1 MTSIENKTILCLDD
15 DEIILVALRETIEP
29 EGYEVIAANTP
40 AEALELIKEKEFAV
54 IMSDQR
60 MPEMTGLEFFNH
72 VKEIQ
77 PHSSRILITGVL
89 SLKTIIN
96 AVNEGEIYRFLS
108 KPWIREELI
117 ATIHNAF
124 QRYGLVKA
132 NEQLTEDTLHLNES
146 LAEANKQLGE
156 KLKEVK
162 RTNDKLDRAH
172 LALGRNFDHALELS
186 YRLIESYHPLLGK
199 ESASIVQLCQL
210 MIDTGNF
217 TPEEAQTLKVS
228 AWLKNIGYV
237 TIHRDL
243 IHKYRSE
250 PSLLTDE
257 EISQIRNAPEV
268 AQSMVS
274 FVEHLGDVG
283 RTIRAQYERWDGQ
296 GYPDGLAANLI
307 PQTSRYLAVAT
318 WFVESGLSREDAIDQ
333 IVQLSGKAFDPDAVR
348 LFTKA
353 TGPAKI
359 PGNIREILFNELTPG
374 MTLARDI
381 YSPSGLLLIPEG
393 QQLDELTLGKIANYN
408 FINPITQRIL
418 VFN

>member
-1 MTSIENKTILCLDD
+1 MTALDNKTILCVDD

-29 EGYEVIAANTP
+29 EGYTVVVANTP
-40 AEALELIKEKEFAV
+40 AEAIELIKKQEFAV

-60 MPEMTGLEFFNH
+60 MPDMTGLEFFNH
-72 VKEIQ
+72 VKDIQ
-77 PHSSRILITGVL
+77 PNSSRILITGVL

-117 ATIHNAF
+117 VTIHNAF
-124 QRYGLVKA
+124 QRYALVSA
-132 NEQLTEDTLHLNES
+132 NEQLTEDTLRLNES
-146 LAEANKQLGE
+146 LAEANNQLGE
-156 KLKEVK
+156 QLRKVK
-162 RTNDKLDRAH
+162 RTNEKLDRAH
-172 LALGRNFDHALELS
+172 LALGRNFDHSLELS

-199 ESASIVQLCQL
+199 ESASVVQLCQL
-210 MIDTGNF
+210 MIDTGDF

-243 IHKYRSE
+243 IQLYRSHPNE
-250 PSLLTDE
+250 LSDE
-257 EISQIRNAPEV
+257 ETDQIKNAPIV
-268 AQSMVS
+268 AQNMVS
-274 FVEHLGDVG
+274 FVDHLQDVG
-283 RTIRAQYERWDGQ
+283 RTIRGQYERWDGH
-296 GYPDGLAANLI
+296 GYPDCYAGKLI
-307 PQTSRYLAVAT
+307 PKLARYIAVAT
-318 WFVESGLSREDAIDQ
+318 WFVESAYSREEAIDQ

-359 PGNIREILFNELTPG
+359 PGNIREILFNELMPG
-374 MTLARDI
+374 MKLARDI

-393 QQLDELTLGKIANYN
+393 TTLDNITLDKVTDYN
-408 FINPITQRIL
+408 FVNPITQRIL
-418 VFN
+418 VFA